1 MVGSGLRG
9 LFVCLH
15 VGQLLAHRAQV
26 SRPHG
31 ARGPLIA
38 GIRSPAGVKGRLGHS
53 PGERGRLAIRQPPGK
68 SPAQAPGPQ
77 VFRAYTVSEELGELM
92 GSVAHGKSRGPLG
105 GRVGFRFPDR
115 CLGTLCKW
123 SDSSRVVHV
132 TRGRLVVGEHECACA
147 AHL

>member
-1 MVGSGLRG
+1 MVGSGLRC

-15 VGQLLAHRAQV
+15 VGQLLAHRDQV
-26 SRPHG
+26 SRPHV

-68 SPAQAPGPQ
+68 SPAQAPVPQ
-77 VFRAYTVSEELGELM
+77 VFPAHTVSEELGELL

-105 GRVGFRFPDR
+105 GGVGFRFQT
-115 CLGTLCKW
+115 G
-123 SDSSRVVHV
+123 
-132 TRGRLVVGEHECACA
+132 A
-147 AHL
+147 